1 MLIDALYMVWEL
13 LGPTK
18 VKDALAYSF
27 LICIAL
33 LWCTITVEC
42 LLWLAS

>member
-1 MLIDALYMVWEL
+1 MIIDALYIVWEL
-13 LGPTK
+13 VRPARLEN
-18 VKDALAYSF
+18 VAAYSF

-42 LLWLAS
+42 LLWLAN